1 MSKYYDTIGVI
12 GGMGS
17 YSTLYFFKKFL
28 DLFDVEEEYE
38 RPRIIIDNY
47 CTLPNKVKAYLYG
60 ENREE
65 LLSQIILSLQGL
77 RKMGCTKSLILCNTA
92 HAFVEEI
99 LDREAELKG
108 YLMDVLDC
116 LSQKLYQNGV
126 GRTLVWATRNT
137 IKTGIFDNYLRRW
150 GIDVEY
156 DIDHNEAAIHMLMLA
171 GEKNLLNG
179 QVESQYNRLCKM
191 YDRAIPVVLGC
202 TELSVVHGT
211 FKSDDSLTIYDP
223 IECVLENIFKNLHS
237 K

>member
-1 MSKYYDTIGVI
+1 MSRYFDTIGVI

-28 DLFDVEEEYE
+28 ELFDVEEEYE

-60 ENREE
+60 ESKEE
-65 LLSQIILSLQGL
+65 LLSQIIVSLQEL
-77 RKMGCTKSLILCNTA
+77 RKMGCTKSLILCNTT

-99 LDREAELKG
+99 LDREVELRG
-108 YLMDVLDC
+108 YLLDMMDC

-126 GRTLVWATRNT
+126 KRALVWATRNT
-137 IKTGIFDNYLRRW
+137 IKTGIFEKYLHRW

-156 DIDHNEAAIHMLMLA
+156 DIDHNEDAVHMLMLS
-171 GEKNLLNG
+171 GEKNLFNE
-179 QVESQYNRLCKM
+179 QVESQYNQLCKM
-191 YDRAIPVVLGC
+191 CDGDIPVVLGC

-211 FKSDDSLTIYDP
+211 YQSGNSLTIYDP

>member
-1 MSKYYDTIGVI
+1 MSRYCDVIGVI
-12 GGMGS
+12 CGMGS

-28 DLFDVEEEYE
+28 ELFDVEEEYE

-60 ENREE
+60 ENKEE
-65 LLSQIILSLQGL
+65 LLSQIIISLLKL
-77 RKMGCTKSLILCNTA
+77 RKMGCTKSLILCNTT
-92 HAFVEEI
+92 HIFVEEI
-99 LDREAELKG
+99 LSREAELKG
-108 YLMDVLDC
+108 YLLDMMDC

-126 GRTLVWATRNT
+126 KRTLVWATRNT
-137 IKTGIFDNYLRRW
+137 IKTGIFEKYLHRW

-156 DIDHNEAAIHMLMLA
+156 DIDHNEAAVHTLMLA

-179 QVESQYNRLCKM
+179 QVESQYNQLCKM
-191 YDRAIPVVLGC
+191 YDGATPVILGC
-202 TELSVVHGT
+202 TELSIVHGT
-211 FKSDDSLTIYDP
+211 FKSGDGLTIYDP